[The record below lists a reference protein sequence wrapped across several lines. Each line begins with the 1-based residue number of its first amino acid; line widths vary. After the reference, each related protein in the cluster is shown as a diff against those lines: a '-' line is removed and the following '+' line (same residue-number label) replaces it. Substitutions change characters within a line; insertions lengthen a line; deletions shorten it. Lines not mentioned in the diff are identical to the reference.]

1 MQVEQPDV
9 WLRTPE
15 HKKKKS
21 IGHSEGGEKVIK
33 WNFIHNL
40 TIIKPV
46 EMKDGLHAEKAWQD
60 QFGIPPPTKIL
71 FLPFRTF
78 AGKNEEPTTARQ
90 LKQKQEKN
98 V

>member
-1 MQVEQPDV
+1 
-9 WLRTPE
+9 
-15 HKKKKS
+15 
-21 IGHSEGGEKVIK
+21 
-33 WNFIHNL
+33 
-40 TIIKPV
+40 
-46 EMKDGLHAEKAWQD
+46 MKDGLHAEKAWQD